1 MAPTFPKPIKI
12 IFLSILLLINIKI
25 AYGQPNQSIL
35 VFYMQDVGKGPNATV
50 LPIIGIK
57 DKVWS
62 YNTFGTIFAVD
73 DPITLT
79 SSPLQLKLEALKGEN
94 KFMQIREVLLNLL
107 CKQEILILK
116 RFAPFVVKRVLEMLQ
131 LSPKHDLSKSVNK
144 TSTNYNETSMAQGTI
159 TVTSQDGANVN
170 IVLSIVFNNVQYA
183 ASTLEIQ
190 GTSRQRDNLR
200 ELGVVSGTGRF
211 RFARGFAVFE
221 TISYNPT
228 STQSIIRLTVTLTI
242 P

>member
-1 MAPTFPKPIKI
+1 MTSKFSVPIKI
-12 IFLSILLLINIKI
+12 ISFLFFITINI
-25 AYGQPNQSIL
+25 ANGQAQPNQSTL
-35 VFYMQDVGKGPNATV
+35 VFYLQDIGKGPKATV
-50 LPIIGIK
+50 SPVIGING
-57 DKVWS
+57 KVWS
-62 YNTFGTIFAVD
+62 YNTFGTIFVVD
-73 DPITLT
+73 DPVT
-79 SSPLQLKLEALKGEN
+79 
-94 KFMQIREVLLNLL
+94 
-107 CKQEILILK
+107 
-116 RFAPFVVKRVLEMLQ
+116 
-131 LSPKHDLSKSVNK
+131 LSPDPF
-144 TSTNYNETSMAQGTI
+144 STQIGKAQGTI

-200 ELGVVSGTGRF
+200 ELGVVFGTGRF

-228 STQSIIRLTVTLTI
+228 STQSVIRLTVTLAI